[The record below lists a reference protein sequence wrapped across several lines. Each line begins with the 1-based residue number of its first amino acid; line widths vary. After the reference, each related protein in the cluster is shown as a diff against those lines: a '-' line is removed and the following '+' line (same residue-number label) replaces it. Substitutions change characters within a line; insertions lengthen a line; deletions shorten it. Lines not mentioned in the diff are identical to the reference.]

1 MRAEKG
7 VQRHHTQERL
17 LELRRERDISIHR
30 RCSMS
35 DVTASTLNNII
46 SGRTR
51 SATVSTV
58 KKPCDGLGITMADFF
73 HSTLFRDLEQEMQLR
88 QPFRIHTQQIGVQ
101 MGFFFIPMQLLFYKL
116 VV

>member
-1 MRAEKG
+1 
-7 VQRHHTQERL
+7 
-17 LELRRERDISIHR
+17 
-30 RCSMS
+30 MS

-101 MGFFFIPMQLLFYKL
+101 MGFFFIPMQLFFYKL